1 MRVWAWF
8 TACQDNTA
16 CERLSSSRPS
26 RLALRL
32 RSGWA
37 LWLLKKHL
45 LFFFSVPSWYSRS
58 SICIPACF
66 AGEASK
72 HLRRIAMRTDAS
84 AVSSP
89 PEPHLFGRQRRA
101 ECFGWN
107 PAKMQAIDKNPS
119 MSTCCFQMGAIF
131 STCTPRRLS
140 TFISAVPL
148 RAPPG
153 RNCPTYSFN
162 LARRV
167 RTVIRGPISDDPQMR
182 TYDPLSQKP
191 TLSTEKIELFPPLI
205 VLIKW
210 PRGFPNMCY

>member
-1 MRVWAWF
+1 MRAWAWF

-107 PAKMQAIDKNPS
+107 PAKMQAIDKIQACP
-119 MSTCCFQMGAIF
+119 
-131 STCTPRRLS
+131 P
-140 TFISAVPL
+140 AVSKWEQYFPH
-148 RAPPG
+148 APPDVWAHLFLPCHWG
-153 RNCPTYSFN
+153 HH
-162 LARRV
+162 LAE
-167 RTVIRGPISDDPQMR
+167 TAPH
-182 TYDPLSQKP
+182 TA
-191 TLSTEKIELFPPLI
+191 LI
-205 VLIKW
+205 
-210 PRGFPNMCY
+210 

>member
-1 MRVWAWF
+1 MRAWAWF

-32 RSGWA
+32 SSVTSKEA
-37 LWLLKKHL
+37 FF
-45 LFFFSVPSWYSRS
+45 FFFSVPSWYSRS

-72 HLRRIAMRTDAS
+72 HLRRITMRTDAS
-84 AVSSP
+84 ASLQPTWAASFWTAEESGMFWMKP
-89 PEPHLFGRQRRA
+89 SQNASHRQ
-101 ECFGWN
+101 
-107 PAKMQAIDKNPS
+107 NPS